1 MCGVF
6 FFGYKGAL
14 KCRNIILFIEDKN
27 GERIDFILDVAKKE
41 VALIWVCVTAL

>member
-6 FFGYKGAL
+6 LDMGGFEVPKY
-14 KCRNIILFIEDKN
+14 NTFIEDKN